1 MSFARPDLLWLA
13 LLLPALAAA
22 AVLGY
27 GRRRRRVARLL
38 GAPELVRRLG
48 ASDLEKPVV
57 GRLVLIALAAAALG
71 VAAAGPRWGW
81 TAVEQ
86 HGRARNIV
94 LALDVS
100 KSMLAR
106 DLSPNRLERARL
118 LARRLLRELRG
129 DRLGLVAFAGRAYI
143 LAPLTIDHGALE
155 LYVDALDPEIVS
167 YGGSSLA
174 AALRQAKDLA
184 LGEDGTGGRDRAVVL
199 VTDGEA
205 HEEEAA
211 VLAEAARAARA
222 GIVVHTVGIGTQR
235 GEPIPERDPRT
246 GRDTDYKRD
255 AAGEVVIS
263 RLNEPLLVKV
273 AEATGGRYVR
283 LDQAGATDRLLG
295 ALRAVERTRVQGERY
310 LEPRARHGWFVAL
323 ALVLLV
329 VDAIAARSAAA
340 GRELRTGDAGGQA

>member
-1 MSFARPDLLWLA
+1 RRVGAARQPVGEGAVSFARPDLLWLA

-129 DRLGLVAFAGRAYI
+129 GRLGLVAFAGRAYI

-174 AALRQAKDLA
+174 AALRQATDLA

-205 HEEEAA
+205 HEE
-211 VLAEAARAARA
+211 
-222 GIVVHTVGIGTQR
+222 
-235 GEPIPERDPRT
+235 
-246 GRDTDYKRD
+246 
-255 AAGEVVIS
+255 
-263 RLNEPLLVKV
+263 
-273 AEATGGRYVR
+273 
-283 LDQAGATDRLLG
+283 
-295 ALRAVERTRVQGERY
+295 
-310 LEPRARHGWFVAL
+310 
-323 ALVLLV
+323 
-329 VDAIAARSAAA
+329 
-340 GRELRTGDAGGQA
+340 